1 MINKNLEKAIYFYEK
16 ATSLGSREASYD
28 LGLIYLDKNDY
39 KKARIYLDE
48 ACYHGKEEACTKLKE
63 MKF

>member
-1 MINKNLEKAIYFYEK
+1 MEVNLCNFKYSFVSIVN
-16 ATSLGSREASYD
+16 
-28 LGLIYLDKNDY
+28 KNDY

-48 ACYHGKEEACTKLKE
+48 ACFKGKEEACAKLKE